1 MSQTVLCVLYLI
13 LILVQLAVFT
23 TEEIRYFYRVLSK
36 HLRLVCYEITFQDK
50 VIVDPA
56 PGG

>member
-1 MSQTVLCVLYLI
+1 MLYLI